1 MDLVGDCVV
10 LRWKLR
16 LCVRTL
22 NSVVQFEVVMPPS
35 AVYM

>member
-10 LRWKLR
+10 LRLNLR

-22 NSVVQFEVVMPPS
+22 NFVVQFELVMPPS